1 MTTTDPTTSAV
12 SGYTT
17 QLDPNRRVS
26 LSYRSDG
33 RYLITGQT
41 GAETRRM
48 GLTEEAMNAAVQMYA
63 RLQAVRTLSGWADGN
78 THETD
83 MEITS

>member
-17 QLDPNRRVS
+17 RLDPNRRVS

-48 GLTEEAMNAAVQMYA
+48 GLTEEATNQISSPASCDPYCAH
-63 RLQAVRTLSGWADGN
+63 W
-78 THETD
+78 
-83 MEITS
+83 